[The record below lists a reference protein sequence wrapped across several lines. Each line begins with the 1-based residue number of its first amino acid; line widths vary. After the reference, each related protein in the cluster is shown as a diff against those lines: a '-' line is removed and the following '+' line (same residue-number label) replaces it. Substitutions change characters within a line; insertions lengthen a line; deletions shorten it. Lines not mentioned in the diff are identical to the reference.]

1 MERDSKSPVTFITM
15 GIAGLFLAGF
25 FLLVIFGAQTYR
37 SIVEGQTGNNH
48 TRELL
53 GYLATCA
60 KANDSRGAVSVSE
73 GEGGQVL
80 VIADGSSGYALRIY
94 RYQGTLVEDYG
105 RLESELDPEEA
116 MVIGETEVFRI
127 EQWPEGIYEVITDE
141 GSVLFYGRS
150 ADL

>member
-1 MERDSKSPVTFITM
+1 MGRDNKSPVTFITM

-37 SIVEGQTGNNH
+37 GIVEGQTRNNH

-60 KANDSRGAVSVSE
+60 RANDSQGAVRILDN
-73 GEGGQVL
+73 GGRPVL

-94 RYQGTLVEDYG
+94 QHEGVLLEDYG
-105 RLESELDPEEA
+105 QLESAIEPEGA
-116 MVIGETEVFRI
+116 MVIGETEVFQV
-127 EQWPEGIYEVITDE
+127 EEWQEGIFAVTTDA
-141 GSVLFYGRS
+141 GVVLFYSRS
-150 ADL
+150 GA